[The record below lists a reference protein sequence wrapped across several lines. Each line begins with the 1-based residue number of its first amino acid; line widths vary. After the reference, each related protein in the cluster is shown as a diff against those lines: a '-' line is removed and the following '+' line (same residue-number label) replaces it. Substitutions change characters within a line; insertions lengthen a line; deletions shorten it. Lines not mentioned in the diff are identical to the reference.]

1 MKKVLFLILLVGC
14 VAMANA
20 QSAVGVTHQNQT
32 FNDGDTISVTIASNA
47 ESYAG
52 IGLKN
57 QSNSRLEGLV
67 ITLAPVT
74 VGGIEIYASC
84 TGEVCIPGLV
94 SNPIDINIRGSY
106 NNYMVDFSNNYPEVT
121 TPSVYT
127 MTVANDDVSTTVV
140 LKFQLEGVGIDQ
152 HEAFGIV
159 NALSNPFNNVVT
171 IGYATLRPAT
181 LVVYDIFG
189 RTRLYERVDGTGTL
203 YLRDHLTPGVYVYGL
218 LVDKSCRVM
227 KKLVVK

>member
-1 MKKVLFLILLVGC
+1 MKKVLSLILLVGC

-32 FNDGDTISVTIASNA
+32 YNDGDTISVTIASNA

-106 NNYMVDFSNNYPEVT
+106 NNYMVDFYNNYPEVT

-140 LKFQLEGVGIDQ
+140 LAFKFEGVGIDAT
-152 HEAFGIV
+152 EALAGVSAYPNPACGQVSIAYSTEHPAMLELCDMLGRV
-159 NALSNPFNNVVT
+159 VRSQQVSGNGTMTVSNLPAGVYSYGLVVDKS
-171 IGYATLRPAT
+171 RREMKT
-181 LVVYDIFG
+181 LVV
-189 RTRLYERVDGTGTL
+189 
-203 YLRDHLTPGVYVYGL
+203 
-218 LVDKSCRVM
+218 K
-227 KKLVVK
+227 

>member
-1 MKKVLFLILLVGC
+1 MKKILSLILFLGC

-32 FNDGDTISVTIASNA
+32 YNDGDTITVTVATDA

-94 SNPIDINIRGSY
+94 SNPIDINIHGSY
-106 NNYMVDFSNNYPEVT
+106 NSYMVDFLNNYPEVT

-140 LKFQLEGVGIDQ
+140 LVFKFEGVGIDAT
-152 HEAFGIV
+152 EAVAGVSAYPNPAFGQVSIAYSTECPAMLELYDMLGRV
-159 NALSNPFNNVVT
+159 IRSQQVSGNGTMTVSN
-171 IGYATLRPAT
+171 LPA
-181 LVVYDIFG
+181 
-189 RTRLYERVDGTGTL
+189 
-203 YLRDHLTPGVYVYGL
+203 GVYTYGL
-218 LVDKSCRVM
+218 VVDKSCRGM
-227 KKLVVK
+227 KRLVVK